1 MQQEVVLAV
10 LWLGSIHWLL
20 CNGSF
25 VMLHMVCG
33 SMALHSTNIWR
44 VLLQFS
50 KLPHLELATPCS
62 CPEPP
67 PRFLRSP
74 CGGSSRRSNG
84 RRLAGHLK
92 PPRPGAKRR
101 SRGSFFTSVRS
112 VPGPG
117 PSSSPLAPPCLTCPD
132 SRAGFPRVFS
142 SFRHRPSGLFPPVGA
157 SLLAFTNT
165 CLLCSGVVGLRRA
178 EIPCLCAPG

>member
-1 MQQEVVLAV
+1 MQCSGWAPF
-10 LWLGSIHWLL
+10 I
-20 CNGSF
+20 GSF
-25 VMLHMVCG
+25 VMCSTCCTWFVAAWLCTPP
-33 SMALHSTNIWR
+33 STNIWR

-117 PSSSPLAPPCLTCPD
+117 PSSSPLGAPGLTCPD
-132 SRAGFPRVFS
+132 SRAGFPRFFS

-157 SLLAFTNT
+157 SLLAFTKVT
-165 CLLCSGVVGLRRA
+165 
-178 EIPCLCAPG
+178 PCAAMGM